1 MSYISYNSTFL
12 LSALVKIPLSV
23 VFSFLIG
30 IERELHSHPGGI
42 MTHIL
47 VGLGSCLFTMCSV
60 HISEMYP
67 SATYDPARI
76 CAQIVSGMGFL
87 GSATIYK
94 SNNYVKG
101 INTAA
106 NLWISAAISMAI
118 GADMW
123 EFALITSIFT
133 ISVLFLNNR
142 YKVVTYIKR
151 KRKKGKKEKKEKKEK
166 KRKKRNEER
175 KLRKITI
182 ENINEHILSNP
193 KKNSSNG
200 RILPGFCR
208 SSLGNPMSS
217 KDDIGFQRITR
228 PRTLSRNSNSR
239 NTSDN
244 SSKISSPFLE
254 EIEILRHCSSDT
266 DEHNCQ
272 DCPIC
277 MPYNSPD
284 EFNQNSDDGNT
295 IIETSD
301 TISNNEAEEYD
312 EEEES
317 DLEMNHIN
325 EINEINE
332 NDETKNNLELNIFD
346 SINKLRKRNN
356 GEKSIVSIV

>member
-142 YKVVTYIKR
+142 YKVVTYIKK
-151 KRKKGKKEKKEKKEK
+151 KRKKGK

-182 ENINEHILSNP
+182 ENINEHINEH
-193 KKNSSNG
+193 
-200 RILPGFCR
+200 
-208 SSLGNPMSS
+208 
-217 KDDIGFQRITR
+217 ITR
-228 PRTLSRNSNSR
+228 PRTLSRNSNSRNSNSR

-254 EIEILRHCSSDT
+254 EIEIIRHCSSDT
-266 DEHNCQ
+266 DDHNCQ

-317 DLEMNHIN
+317 DYEMNH
-325 EINEINE
+325 INE

-356 GEKSIVSIV
+356 GEKSMVSMV

>member
-142 YKVVTYIKR
+142 YKVVTYIKK
-151 KRKKGKKEKKEKKEK
+151 KRKKGK

-182 ENINEHILSNP
+182 ENINEHINEH
-193 KKNSSNG
+193 
-200 RILPGFCR
+200 
-208 SSLGNPMSS
+208 
-217 KDDIGFQRITR
+217 ITR
-228 PRTLSRNSNSR
+228 PRTLSRNSNSRNSNSR

-254 EIEILRHCSSDT
+254 EIEIIRHCSSDT
-266 DEHNCQ
+266 DDHNCQ

-317 DLEMNHIN
+317 DYEMNH
-325 EINEINE
+325 INE

-356 GEKSIVSIV
+356 GEKSIVSMVR